1 MVKIQAQVEI
11 NEHCKAVVVSIEG
24 LNAIVE
30 CLIMKS
36 ENVFCIHHLLSLKS
50 RSFC

>member
-1 MVKIQAQVEI
+1 MVKIQAQVKI

-36 ENVFCIHHLLSLKS
+36 ENVFFVSIIDF
-50 RSFC
+50 R